1 MPTFKHDNL
10 DFHFVDEGEG
20 DPIVLVHGFASNL
33 EINWIFPNWIST
45 LRNTDPKAYGL
56 PTMAA
61 DVLALLDHVEVER
74 ADYLGYSMGGRIGM
88 LLALQHPV
96 RIRSAILGGIGA
108 SLITGPGKGDN
119 IVEALEA
126 PSAAG
131 VGDPVARS
139 FRVFAEATKSDLAA
153 LAACMRSLSYAFSPE
168 DLAKCLVPVLIVRGS
183 DDDIAGPA
191 REIAAMIPG
200 AEYVE
205 IPGRNHMSAVGDK
218 VFKEAALD
226 FLRRRP

>member
-1 MPTFKHDNL
+1 
-10 DFHFVDEGEG
+10 
-20 DPIVLVHGFASNL
+20 
-33 EINWIFPNWIST
+33 
-45 LRNTDPKAYGL
+45 
-56 PTMAA
+56 
-61 DVLALLDHVEVER
+61 
-74 ADYLGYSMGGRIGM
+74 MGGRIGM

-96 RIRSAILGGIGA
+96 RIRSAILGGVGA
-108 SLITGPGKGDN
+108 SLITGPGKGDP

-126 PSAAG
+126 PSAAA
-131 VGDPVARS
+131 VSDPIARS
-139 FRVFAEATKSDLAA
+139 FRVFADATKSDLVA

-168 DLAKCLVPVLIVRGS
+168 DLAKCRVPMLIVRGS

-191 REIAAMIPG
+191 REIARMIPK

-205 IPGRNHMSAVGDK
+205 IPARNHMSAVGDK